1 MFLNVV
7 IRKHIQVYPQQWED
21 LSYCLLKHFRKKCG
35 LGSQG
40 GRTIFYCKKRSFI
53 EIRNPSHSYLFHGIF
68 LQRQKICK
76 GIVSIMGRFWWVNQ
90 DNDRRIHW
98 QNWSKLGEAKSISG
112 LGFKDIE
119 AFNKTLLAKP
129 IWILIEDLGAL
140 ASQILNSKYFKD
152 GDVLIAKLG
161 HQPSYPWRSVFS
173 SIELIRDSMMW
184 GLGTGQNISLWRDK
198 WTSHPMFYS
207 KKISTQ
213 IIY

>member
-1 MFLNVV
+1 MYQVYQRDPNCQQCSFDQSYPFLQMTICCLAVQTKRNGLKFRIYWAYMQKHLVRFKTIKSHQFSLCLETRFWIWQMFLNVV

-98 QNWSKLGEAKSISG
+98 
-112 LGFKDIE
+112 
-119 AFNKTLLAKP
+119 
-129 IWILIEDLGAL
+129 
-140 ASQILNSKYFKD
+140 
-152 GDVLIAKLG
+152 
-161 HQPSYPWRSVFS
+161 
-173 SIELIRDSMMW
+173 
-184 GLGTGQNISLWRDK
+184 
-198 WTSHPMFYS
+198 
-207 KKISTQ
+207 
-213 IIY
+213 